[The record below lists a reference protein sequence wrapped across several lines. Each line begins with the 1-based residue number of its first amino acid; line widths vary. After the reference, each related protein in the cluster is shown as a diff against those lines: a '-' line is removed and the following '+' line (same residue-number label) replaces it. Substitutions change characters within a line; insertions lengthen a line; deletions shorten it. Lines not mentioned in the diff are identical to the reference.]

1 MRVVL
6 TNHVAHDTG
15 ALHCRLVGHNT
26 QLVHTEH
33 HATMHRLEAVACIG
47 ERTGD
52 NHAHGIAEV
61 AILHVLFDQALELR
75 SWYQFF

>member
-6 TNHVAHDTG
+6 TDNVTHDTG
-15 ALHCRLVGHNT
+15 TLHSRLVRDHA

-33 HATMHRLEAVACIG
+33 HAAMHRLEAVTRIG
-47 ERTGD
+47 ESTGD
-52 NHAHGIAEV
+52 NHAHGIAQI
-61 AILHVLFDQALELR
+61 AILHVLFDQAFELR